1 MTTTA
6 ESEATVDAL
15 AALPVTR
22 TLAEAC
28 RAVEYDS
35 IPADATFAAR
45 QCILDWFGVTLAG
58 SREPLAGILRA
69 QVVEEGGNAQAS
81 LVGTGDRVT
90 CAQAALV
97 NGATSHALDYDDVH
111 LGMSGHPTVP
121 VLPALLALAEFRG
134 APGRD
139 VIAALV
145 AGFEMECRIGALVM
159 PAHYSIGFHATGTL
173 GAFGAAAACAHLLQL
188 DEEAWGHALGIA
200 GSQAS
205 GLKSMFGTM
214 TKPLQA
220 GKAAANGLFA
230 TTLAARGYTAN
241 PDVLETTQGFA
252 ATQTSTPNAE
262 AALAG
267 LGESFAIR
275 DTLFKYHAACYG
287 THETIDAVLRLK
299 REHGLSSADVRSVR
313 LSVPPG
319 NLRMCNIQEPR
330 TALEGK
336 FSLRFTAALALAG
349 DETGEAAFTDAAVS
363 ESALVALRDRVSVE
377 AARAGA
383 AAGTNVTIELATGDT
398 VTARSDLTIPA
409 ADLDWQW
416 QQLAAKFRGLAAP
429 VVGAGRAEELLEAI
443 TAIDD
448 AEDIGELVRLAV
460 AAPAEAIA

>member
-1 MTTTA
+1 MTAT
-6 ESEATVDAL
+6 EGREATMDGL

-22 TLAEAC
+22 TLAAAC
-28 RAVEYDS
+28 RAIDYDS
-35 IPADATFAAR
+35 IPADAKFAAR
-45 QCILDWFGVTLAG
+45 QCVLDWFGVTLAG
-58 SREPLAGILRA
+58 SREPLAALLRA
-69 QVVEEGGNAQAS
+69 QVLDEGGNAQAT
-81 LVGTGDRVT
+81 LLGAGDRVT

-111 LGMSGHPTVP
+111 LSMSGHPTVP
-121 VLPALLALAEFRG
+121 VLPALLALAEHWG
-134 APGRD
+134 ATGRD

-145 AGFEMECRIGALVM
+145 AGIEMECRIGLLVM

-173 GAFGAAAACAHLLQL
+173 GAFGAAAACAHLLRL
-188 DEEAWGHALGIA
+188 DEEQWGHGLGIA
-200 GSQAS
+200 GSQAA

-230 TTLAARGYTAN
+230 ATLAARGYTAN

-252 ATQTSTPNAE
+252 ATQTSTGNAE

-299 REHGLSSADVRSVR
+299 REHGLSPADVRAIR

-349 DETGEAAFTDAAVS
+349 DETGEAAFTEAAVT

-377 AARAGA
+377 AASAGA
-383 AAGTNVTIELATGDT
+383 AAGTSVTIELASGDT
-398 VTARSDLTIPA
+398 LTAQSDLTIPA
-409 ADLDWQW
+409 TDLDWQW
-416 QQLAAKFRGLAAP
+416 QQLAAKFRGLAGP
-429 VVGAGRAEELLEAI
+429 VIGASPAEQLLNSIA
-443 TAIDD
+443 AVAD

-460 AAPAEAIA
+460 AAPAGART